1 MLVTGGVNVREV
13 KCPVSWHSSNLKN
26 VHSREIPVMRGRR
39 ERELIPHIG
48 FAGLLELF
56 LDIVSL
62 KRDHACFVDVFVGGE
77 NARKVAQAV
86 HVSKIRFT

>member
-1 MLVTGGVNVREV
+1 
-13 KCPVSWHSSNLKN
+13 
-26 VHSREIPVMRGRR
+26 MRGRR

-48 FAGLLELF
+48 FAGLLGLF

-77 NARKVAQAV
+77 NARKAARAV
-86 HVSKIRFT
+86 HRLIRSPIYLFLVSP